1 MEKEKTNVMHSTDIP
16 SMRTSQ
22 KSDPVLSGE
31 NLSRQ
36 VSGNRIWSK
45 INIHLNPGER
55 LALTGSSGSGKSLLL
70 RTLAGLD
77 VIDSGPS
84 GEYGSINF
92 EGKSLHE
99 WEMPQYRTKVSY
111 ISQHPAFFDETVEA
125 NFKRLFHLKVHQD
138 RQYDREKILAWL
150 EQLPLPAITTDNTG
164 GGDYSGFLQRP
175 AKDLSG
181 GEAQITALLRVL
193 QLEPQVLLLDEP
205 TASQDTELTRFSEK
219 LLENWQ
225 TGLLENQPDSSNA
238 SIQRA
243 WIWVSHNPEQLR
255 RMCHNTFC
263 LDTDNG
269 N

>member
-99 WEMPQYRTKVSY
+99 WEMPQYRTKVCY

-125 NFKRLFHLKVHQD
+125 NFKRVFHLKVHQN
-138 RQYDREKILAWL
+138 RQYDREKILTWL
-150 EQLPLPAITTDNTG
+150 EQLPLPAITTVNTG
-164 GGDYSGFLQRP
+164 GGDYSEFCNVPQKTFPEGKHRLP
-175 AKDLSG
+175 HSSG
-181 GEAQITALLRVL
+181 YCSWNR
-193 QLEPQVLLLDEP
+193 
-205 TASQDTELTRFSEK
+205 K
-219 LLENWQ
+219 Y
-225 TGLLENQPDSSNA
+225 
-238 SIQRA
+238 
-243 WIWVSHNPEQLR
+243 
-255 RMCHNTFC
+255 FC
-263 LDTDNG
+263 LMNLLHLRTLN
-269 N
+269 

>member
-1 MEKEKTNVMHSTDIP
+1 MEKEKTNMMHSTGIP
-16 SMRTSQ
+16 SSRTSQ

-36 VSGNRIWSK
+36 VSGIRIWNN

-55 LALTGSSGSGKSLLL
+55 LALTGSSGSGKSLLSRPL
-70 RTLAGLD
+70 TGLD
-77 VIDSGPS
+77 VIDAGPS
-84 GEYGSINF
+84 GEYGSIIF

-99 WEMPQYRTKVSY
+99 WEMPQYRTRVSY
-111 ISQHPAFFDETVEA
+111 ISQHPSFFDETVEA
-125 NFKRLFHLKVHQD
+125 NFKRVFHLKVHQN
-138 RQYDREKILAWL
+138 RQYDRKKILAWL
-150 EQLPLPAITTDNTG
+150 EQLPLSVITTENTG
-164 GGDYSGFLQRP
+164 GGDYSEFLNRP

-205 TASQDTELTRFSEK
+205 TAFQDTELTRFFEK

-225 TGLLENQPDSSNA
+225 NGLLENHPDSSYA
-238 SIQRA
+238 SFQRA
-243 WIWVSHNPEQLR
+243 WIWVSHNAEQLR
-255 RMCHNTFC
+255 RMCRNTFC

>member
-16 SMRTSQ
+16 SRRTSQ

-99 WEMPQYRTKVSY
+99 WEMPQYRAKVSY

-125 NFKRLFHLKVHQD
+125 NFKRAFHLKVHQN
-138 RQYDREKILAWL
+138 RQYDREIILAWL
-150 EQLPLPAITTDNTG
+150 KQLSLPAITTDNSAG
-164 GGDYSGFLQRP
+164 SDYSEFLQRP

-181 GEAQITALLRVL
+181 GEAQIAALLRVL